1 MCLGFCSLLH
11 LSVFFS
17 LFRVYLAVP
26 LPDPFM
32 VVLMD
37 PWGSVQRLTAASVVF
52 CRRLTSRARRP
63 SSSWCPSPS
72 WGPTRRSRRVWSVNW
87 RRSSLAST
95 LSSLRRLVPLCLG
108 VGQPCHLV
116 PMYYHRQGDGFN
128 CNQFFGD
135 TLSLKGNQTEE
146 ALQAL
151 VINGISS
158 LHTTPFC
165 SVSRP
170 VCKKSGWKSKLHG
183 CECCHLCSSVCSSE
197 VISMASACGKSVQH
211 ITTNPFQLFVGE
223 DQQHGCAP
231 RSLYMKP
238 ENTCLK
244 SDRTNKWSP
253 DDILC
258 SLRPACLISSGPL

>member
-170 VCKKSGWKSKLHG
+170 VCKKSGWKSQNCTAVSAAIYVPQCAVVRLLAWPVHVAKA
-183 CECCHLCSSVCSSE
+183 SSTSPPTPFSSLL
-197 VISMASACGKSVQH
+197 VKINNMAVPREAC
-211 ITTNPFQLFVGE
+211 T
-223 DQQHGCAP
+223 
-231 RSLYMKP
+231 
-238 ENTCLK
+238 
-244 SDRTNKWSP
+244 WSQK
-253 DDILC
+253 ILV
-258 SLRPACLISSGPL
+258 